1 MTIIRVLEG
10 GTKRDVLA
18 ALSAIRPGVM
28 DWSVDKE
35 RIRARGLDCGDGSR
49 HHSRPR
55 SNLIPLSK
63 GGVKY
68 RSLEFSVRMFH

>member
-1 MTIIRVLEG
+1 MLEG

-35 RIRARGLDCGDGSR
+35 MIRARGLGCRDGSR
-49 HHSRPR
+49 HHSR
-55 SNLIPLSK
+55 
-63 GGVKY
+63 
-68 RSLEFSVRMFH
+68 HDQT